1 MFFRVAGYLSDATA
15 SWAAPAVVFTVFFLP
30 GTLDSRPEICRLY
43 ETSKRFKEAVRP
55 EPPGHRPSRGPSYR
69 FFACGG
75 EGRQGGTFPNV
86 ASAARV
92 VPKRTGYPTPQAA
105 APRRSM
111 RAPGP
116 GWRSCRPPPFVS
128 TAFGPPCRR
137 PAVHRRARSLQT
149 AAPRRVI
156 RKGRRERAQV
166 PAPERRRPPTSPHG
180 WGRTSS
186 RPPIANRSCR
196 RSSGTFSAC
205 IRGATRATG
214 SPRPSPTRG
223 RRPRTTLRTD
233 SLPPSTRR
241 LQPCRLSPITTHQA
255 AINRLRDRGK

>member
-111 RAPGP
+111 RAPGL

-137 PAVHRRARSLQT
+137 PVVHRRARSLSNCG
-149 AAPRRVI
+149 AAPRHTERS
-156 RKGRRERAQV
+156 ERACAGACTGGAASAHIATWVGTNIKPVADRESFLQTV
-166 PAPERRRPPTSPHG
+166 EWDVLGLHQGSYAGHRITPAESNAWRRVRTENIPESWTPAA
-180 WGRTSS
+180 GR
-186 RPPIANRSCR
+186 
-196 RSSGTFSAC
+196 SAAC
-205 IRGATRATG
+205 C
-214 SPRPSPTRG
+214 
-223 RRPRTTLRTD
+223 TTIPN
-233 SLPPSTRR
+233 LP
-241 LQPCRLSPITTHQA
+241 
-255 AINRLRDRGK
+255 